1 MIRLVLFDID
11 GTLVHT
17 GGAGVKAF
25 AKVFQTEFDAH
36 DHFEKL
42 KFAGRTDVSLVREFF
57 NYHNIPATP
66 ENFTRFFDRYVFWLD
81 HILAHS
87 RTEMCPGVLE
97 FIGQL
102 KLLRQPPL
110 LGLLTGNI
118 VLGAEI
124 KLRHFNLWNE
134 FETGAFADD
143 SESRDE
149 IAAVAKQR
157 GGRVLRRNLHGEE
170 VLVIGDTPFDIRCGR
185 AIGAKVLAVATGGA
199 TWEELK
205 HHGPDWLVRDLREIS
220 AEEVC
225 RQPEDDNQPKRA
237 IDFTRS
243 GPS

>member
-25 AKVFQTEFDAH
+25 AKVFADEFGAKDG
-36 DHFEKL
+36 FEKL

-57 NYHNIPATP
+57 KYHRIADTP
-66 ENFTRFFDRYVFWLD
+66 ENLARFFERYVFWLD

-87 RTEMCPGVLE
+87 HTEACPGIWE
-97 FIGQL
+97 FIGE
-102 KLLRQPPL
+102 LRSLPQPPL

-124 KLRHFNLWNE
+124 KLRHFDLWKE

-143 SESRDE
+143 SEDRDE

-157 GGRVLRRNLHGEE
+157 GSRVLGKNLQGNE
-170 VLVIGDTPFDIRCGR
+170 VLVIGDTPLDIRCGR
-185 AIGAKVLAVATGGA
+185 SIGAKVLAVATGGA
-199 TWEELK
+199 TLGELK
-205 HHGPDWLVRDLREIS
+205 PHAPDWAVKDLREI
-220 AEEVC
+220 AAKEVC
-225 RQPEDDNQPKRA
+225 
-237 IDFTRS
+237 
-243 GPS
+243 G